1 MSEIRLRVQEW
12 KQIDTIIKNMEKQ
25 LRNHRKSRKEIM
37 LFIQEYL
44 EATNQP
50 GVKCGD
56 IAIYREEKTKSR
68 PGRKQE
74 DKIND
79 GVSVLKQYGIDNASD
94 VMKEIVEAMK
104 GEEVTESKIV
114 LETVDKYRK
123 KLKKKMK
130 ESNIKS

>member
-56 IAIYREEKTKSR
+56 IAIYREEKTKSC

>member
-25 LRNHRKSRKEIM
+25 LRNHRKDRKEIM
-37 LFIQEYL
+37 MFIQEYL
-44 EATNQP
+44 EVTQQP

-79 GVSVLKQYGIDNASD
+79 GVSVLKQYGIENASD

-114 LETVDKYRK
+114 LETVEKYKK

-130 ESNIKS
+130 ESNMN

>member
-1 MSEIRLRVQEW
+1 MSGVRLKVQEW
-12 KQIDTIIKNMEKQ
+12 KQLDTLIKSIEKQ
-25 LRNHRKSRKEIM
+25 LREHRRVRKEIM
-37 LFIQEYL
+37 VFIQDYL
-44 EATNQP
+44 ETTNKP
-50 GVKCGD
+50 GVRCGD

-79 GVSVLKQYGIDNASD
+79 GVSVLKQHGIDNAGD

-104 GEEVTESKIV
+104 GEEITESKIV
-114 LETVDKYRK
+114 LETVDKYKK

-130 ESNIKS
+130 NQEVKS